1 MISSN
6 ERCSPK
12 LLQALSCAISPAEP
26 VLRPVILM
34 TEEPKRCNPLLLE
47 IRQIHK
53 SFPGV
58 HALENVSMKL
68 CRSEVLGLVGENGA
82 GKFSHDHGSIQIVST
97 LSQKL
102 TNVKVKA
109 AIFSADGKKQVEKQF
124 KADIP
129 ANKTISV
136 EFIKDLISDDELYFI
151 GLDLLEQA
159 GNIID
164 RTVVWTQKETKWH
177 QRLEIPDVDVESRL
191 LRQGEINGEIEMS
204 KIWAMTRED
213 L

>member
-1 MISSN
+1 M
-6 ERCSPK
+6 
-12 LLQALSCAISPAEP
+12 
-26 VLRPVILM
+26 
-34 TEEPKRCNPLLLE
+34 
-47 IRQIHK
+47 
-53 SFPGV
+53 F
-58 HALENVSMKL
+58 
-68 CRSEVLGLVGENGA
+68 
-82 GKFSHDHGSIQIVST
+82 
-97 LSQKL
+97 
-102 TNVKVKA
+102 KVKA
-109 AIFSADGKKQVEKQF
+109 AILSADGKKQIEKQF

-159 GNIID
+159 GTIID

-191 LRQGEINGEIEMS
+191 LRRGEINGEIEML